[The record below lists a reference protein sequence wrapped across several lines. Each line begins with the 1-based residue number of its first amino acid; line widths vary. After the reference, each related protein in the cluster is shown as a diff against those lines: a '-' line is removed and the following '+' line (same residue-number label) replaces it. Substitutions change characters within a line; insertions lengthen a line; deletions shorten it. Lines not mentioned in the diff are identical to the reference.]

1 MTRDWLYPL
10 SSSSGY
16 YFELRNG
23 KTLDTG
29 PASFEEMIIGGR
41 ADDQWGA
48 YRNWKQAQEDDR
60 VWVYY
65 GHSDGDIGVA
75 GLGLIESVEKPAEP
89 REAATINI
97 SWDLKTT
104 RFLLQHPFPAK
115 KVRKYVPRPLTSL
128 WATGAPLAKQLNHHA
143 KTRRGT
149 NRTSS
154 VLDKST
160 SYANGKTSTISYKR
174 PTKKI
179 TIHRRHDAL
188 LRPLRTR
195 LQSVGGKET
204 KVDVQSKHVDL
215 AMKVGRTTLV
225 VEAKTVSSDTP
236 LEVRAAL
243 AQLLEYRWR
252 MQRHKS
258 SSKSDV
264 VLWALFERPPS
275 EDEIEFLEDQ
285 SILVS
290 WAASRL
296 QRICHG
302 PQTALKPIVKRLGD

>member
-65 GHSDGDIGVA
+65 GHSDGDIGVV
-75 GLGLIESVEKPAEP
+75 GLGLIKSVAKPSGP
-89 REAATINI
+89 RGRAIVNI
-97 SWDLKTT
+97 TWDAKTT
-104 RFLLQHPFPAK
+104 KKLLRHPFPAK
-115 KVRKYVPRPLTSL
+115 KVRKYIPKPQAALWEIGSSL
-128 WATGAPLAKQLNHHA
+128 ARQLNRHA
-143 KTRRGT
+143 RTRPSRRMT
-149 NRTSS
+149 TSES
-154 VLDKST
+154 EAKD
-160 SYANGKTSTISYKR
+160 SYATGKTSTISYKR
-174 PTKKI
+174 PTTRI

-188 LRPLRTR
+188 LRPLKAR
-195 LQSVGGKET
+195 LQSIGGREA
-204 KVDVQSKHVDL
+204 KVNVQPKRVDL
-215 AMKVGRTTLV
+215 AMKLGQISLI
-225 VEAKTVSSDTP
+225 VEAKTVSADTAQ
-236 LEVRAAL
+236 EVRAAL

-252 MQRHKS
+252 IQRRKS
-258 SSKSDV
+258 SSKSEV
-264 VLWALFERPPS
+264 VLWALFEKRPL

-290 WAASRL
+290 WAASSK

-302 PQTALKPIVKRLGD
+302 PQTASKPIVKRLGD

>member
-65 GHSDGDIGVA
+65 GHSDGDIGVV
-75 GLGLIESVEKPAEP
+75 GLGLIKSVERPSGP
-89 REAATINI
+89 RGRAIVNI
-97 SWDLKTT
+97 TWDAKTT
-104 RFLLQHPFPAK
+104 KKLLRHPFPAK
-115 KVRKYVPRPLTSL
+115 KVRKYIPKPQAALWEIGSSL
-128 WATGAPLAKQLNHHA
+128 ARQLNRHA
-143 KTRRGT
+143 RTRPSRRMT
-149 NRTSS
+149 TSES
-154 VLDKST
+154 EAKD
-160 SYANGKTSTISYKR
+160 SYATGKTSTISYKR
-174 PTKKI
+174 PTTRI

-188 LRPLRTR
+188 LRPLKAR
-195 LQSVGGKET
+195 LQSIGGREA
-204 KVDVQSKHVDL
+204 KVNVQPKRVDL

-225 VEAKTVSSDTP
+225 VEAKTVSSDTS

-243 AQLLEYRWR
+243 SQLLEYRWR

>member
-1 MTRDWLYPL
+1 VARDWLYPL
-10 SSSSGY
+10 SSTSGY

-48 YRNWKQAQEDDR
+48 YRNWKQAQKDDR

-65 GHSDGDIGVA
+65 GHRDGDIGVV
-75 GLGLIESVEKPAEP
+75 GLGRIESVEQPSEP
-89 REAATINI
+89 RGRATVTIT
-97 SWDLKTT
+97 WDAKTT
-104 RFLLQHPFPAK
+104 KKLLRHPFPAK
-115 KVRKYVPRPLTSL
+115 RVRKYIPKPQAALWEIGSSL
-128 WATGAPLAKQLNHHA
+128 AQQLNRHA
-143 KTRRGT
+143 RTR
-149 NRTSS
+149 SS
-154 VLDKST
+154 KSVT
-160 SYANGKTSTISYKR
+160 ASDSNSKASYANGKTSTISYKR
-174 PTKKI
+174 PTKRI

-188 LRPLRTR
+188 LRPLRAR
-195 LQSVGGKET
+195 LQSIGGRES
-204 KVDVQSKHVDL
+204 KVNVQSKRVDL
-215 AMKVGRTTLV
+215 AMKLGRTTLI
-225 VEAKTVSSDTP
+225 VEAKTVRADTAP
-236 LEVRAAL
+236 EVRAAL

-275 EDEIEFLEDQ
+275 EDEIGFLEDQ

-290 WAASRL
+290 WAASSQ

-302 PQTALKPIVKRLGD
+302 PQTVSKPIVKRLGD